1 MRRRIYHWILEWKQA
16 NEQPL
21 PRWLE
26 RACGRD
32 PELGRERERGEGL
45 TRSLRRP
52 VAKEADPLMGTRSL
66 ADRALRQIA
75 EEDYQA
81 ERKAEEI
88 SSRSLGWF
96 ALWRNASLAA
106 LACMAVVAS
115 VVWFE
120 RGDEPGP
127 GPAPI
132 AEVVKPRIIVV
143 ETPLPLPELP
153 KVGGLARLESTLAR
167 PNPLDQEIK
176 YMIADA
182 KGALGFLANGFVP
195 SQFLADE
202 AEG

>member
-1 MRRRIYHWILEWKQA
+1 MKRKFYRWMVEWKQA

-21 PRWLE
+21 PKWLE
-26 RACGRD
+26 AACERD
-32 PELGRERERGEGL
+32 PVLARERERGEAL
-45 TRSLRRP
+45 TRSLRRS

-66 ADRALRQIA
+66 ADRVLRQIA

-81 ERKAEEI
+81 AREAEETAG
-88 SSRSLGWF
+88 RSLGWF

-120 RGDEPGP
+120 RGEEPGP

-132 AEVVKPRIIVV
+132 GEVVKPRIIVV

-153 KVGGLARLESTLAR
+153 KVAGLAKLESTLAR
-167 PNPLDQEIK
+167 PNPLDQEIE

-182 KGALGFLANGFVP
+182 KGALGFLANSFVP